1 MLPRRLVLAPVA
13 ALAAVLLAAPP
24 AQAALTGT
32 ISAEDV
38 VLRNKCRH
46 QPVAYDLAL
55 GPEIVLWQIKLSLVG
70 PTGRTSE
77 GIDLTSVDGDPTSG
91 TVRFL
96 ICGSYD
102 PGTYTVRTTGS
113 YQVLPVVN
121 LPVSV
126 ADTTFEVR
134 RAASRTGL
142 SGTHLSGH
150 RYRLVAQVE
159 GERRQG
165 FKPTNSAEVA
175 FERRVDGAW
184 KVIKG
189 SGALTDHGI
198 ATSVVSVASGTR
210 VRAVTQQAGY
220 LDGSTSKPVKVHP

>member
-55 GPEIVLWQIKLSLVG
+55 GPEIVLWQIELSLVG
-70 PTGRTSE
+70 PTGRTSRRAS
-77 GIDLTSVDGDPTSG
+77 TSPRSTATPLSG

-113 YQVLPVVN
+113 YQVLPVGQPPR
-121 LPVSV
+121 L
-126 ADTTFEVR
+126 R
-134 RAASRTGL
+134 RGRHLRGAAG
-142 SGTHLSGH
+142 
-150 RYRLVAQVE
+150 
-159 GERRQG
+159 RQ
-165 FKPTNSAEVA
+165 P
-175 FERRVDGAW
+175 D
-184 KVIKG
+184 
-189 SGALTDHGI
+189 
-198 ATSVVSVASGTR
+198 
-210 VRAVTQQAGY
+210 RAVRV
-220 LDGSTSKPVKVHP
+220 ST